1 MLSAALLLAA
11 LAQTAPP
18 AAPAKPTPPAPPAPP
33 AAPAAPATPAAP
45 AAPPAA
51 PEQGFTALFNG
62 KDLTG
67 WVGDTAGYMVENGAI
82 VCGPKGTNLFTAGE
96 YSNFTLRFE
105 FQLTAGANNGI
116 GIRAPLEGDAA
127 YAGMEVQVLDSDD
140 ARYKDWLKPWQRHG
154 SIYGVVAAKPN
165 GMKPVG
171 EWNSEEIK
179 VTGRHVT
186 VTLNGAVIVDA
197 DLDEATRNGT
207 LDGKPHPGLARTSGH
222 IGFLGHGDRVAYR
235 NIRVKPEPGS

>member
-18 AAPAKPTPPAPPAPP
+18 AAPAKPTPPA
-33 AAPAAPATPAAP
+33 APAA
-45 AAPPAA
+45 PAA
-51 PEQGFTALFNG
+51 PEQGFTSLFNG

-67 WVGDTAGYMVENGAI
+67 WVGDTTGYMVENSAI

-96 YSNFTLRFE
+96 YSDFTLRFE
-105 FQLTAGANNGI
+105 FQLSAGANNGI

-154 SIYGVVAAKPN
+154 SIYGVVAAKPG
-165 GMKPVG
+165 GMKAVG
-171 EWNSEEIK
+171 EWNTEEIQVK
-179 VTGRHVT
+179 GRRVK
-186 VTLNGAVIVDA
+186 VTLNGTVIVDA

-235 NIRVKPEPGS
+235 NIRVKPEAGT